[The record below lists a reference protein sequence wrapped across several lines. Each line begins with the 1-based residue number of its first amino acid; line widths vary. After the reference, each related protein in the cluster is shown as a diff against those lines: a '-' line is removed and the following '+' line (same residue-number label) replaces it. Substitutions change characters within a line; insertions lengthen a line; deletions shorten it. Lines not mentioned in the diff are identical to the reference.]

1 MRGATRPQQV
11 LFDRSWNRIDDSIWK
26 YMPSDGT
33 GVRTPLEVGKA
44 WRFESKATHFQHGT
58 AFSITGQSKVVG
70 AEKTTTSAGTFDTF
84 KVETT
89 MRQINSNDQ
98 TKSSTV
104 TATLWYAPSINRWV
118 RKTHKTQIEGRLR
131 ELEHG
136 GADRLFPKTVA
147 PDDMEPVP
155 LPGMQPGHP
164 SSGDDALLPDTFPNA
179 LQ

>member
-26 YMPSDGT
+26 YTPSDGT
-33 GVRTPLEVGKA
+33 GVRTPLKVGKA

-104 TATLWYAPSINRWV
+104 TATLWYAPSINR
-118 RKTHKTQIEGRLR
+118 
-131 ELEHG
+131 
-136 GADRLFPKTVA
+136 
-147 PDDMEPVP
+147 
-155 LPGMQPGHP
+155 
-164 SSGDDALLPDTFPNA
+164 
-179 LQ
+179 